1 MTFNAELIVL
11 PPRINPLFVTAEYAL
26 LKFYLNGETKPKEKN
41 ENALIM
47 SSMGFVHI
55 TDWTKS
61 LSLLK

>member
-55 TDWTKS
+55 TD
-61 LSLLK
+61 

>member
-11 PPRINPLFVTAEYAL
+11 PPRINPLFVTAEYTL

-55 TDWTKS
+55 TD
-61 LSLLK
+61 